1 MRKKNFQ
8 EFIILAVCITGLLI
22 HCPAESDALPAGLTS
37 PESGVI
43 CNTSTG
49 VCFDRYGPSIGF
61 TGIFL
66 GDKAS
71 EALLDKLRLKAP
83 EEIFGYRV
91 DITPQVY
98 FLKIEEICFSGGV
111 PDMELTEILFGKD
124 ATQRISGI
132 PSPFRPSLW
141 KWQET
146 IYYNEDRGVPGDP
159 ENYTLA
165 FHPDGT
171 VRIQADCNMAGG
183 TYSVKGN
190 AFEIKVTHSTLA
202 ECPPPS
208 MYDKFLKDLG
218 DLMTFEIDGSNL
230 YLHFGEG
237 AGLMKFSR

>member
-1 MRKKNFQ
+1 MRKKFN
-8 EFIILAVCITGLLI
+8 ILAVCITVLLVLLPVE
-22 HCPAESDALPAGLTS
+22 CLALPEGLAS

-43 CNTSTG
+43 CNAIIG

-66 GDKAS
+66 GEQAS
-71 EALLDKLRLKAP
+71 EALLDKLRLKLP

-98 FLKIEEICFSGGV
+98 YLKMEEICFSAGI
-111 PDMELTEILFGKD
+111 PDPELTEILFGKD
-124 ATQRISGI
+124 AAQRISGI
-132 PSPFRPSLW
+132 PSPFSPSLW

-146 IYYNEDRGVPGDP
+146 IYYNEDRGIPGEP

-165 FHPDGT
+165 FYPDGT

-190 AFEIKVTHSTLA
+190 VFGIKVTHSTLA

-218 DLMTFEIDGSNL
+218 DLQTFEIDGTHL
-230 YLHFGEG
+230 YLNFGEG
-237 AGLMKFSR
+237 AGLMKFRR